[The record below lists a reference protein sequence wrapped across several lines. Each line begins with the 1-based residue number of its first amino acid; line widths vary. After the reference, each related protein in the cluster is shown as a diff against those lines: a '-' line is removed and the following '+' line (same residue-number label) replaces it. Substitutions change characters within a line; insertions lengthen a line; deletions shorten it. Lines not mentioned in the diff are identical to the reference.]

1 MYVKKLK
8 RKCGVKGC
16 KHTETFT
23 ISKNREMGNSVIV
36 CKECLIEALNT
47 IEEQDKPIEFEKAEP
62 VKVAEHEETPVVD
75 EMVDNAEINESVAE
89 EKPTRQRKAK

>member
-47 IEEQDKPIEFEKAEP
+47 IEEQNKPIEFEKAEP
-62 VKVAEHEETPVVD
+62 VKVAEQAEEQHEEAV
-75 EMVDNAEINESVAE
+75 AEITE